1 MEKKKEKI
9 FKKPRHEVT
18 LVAQWRQMPHIK
30 KRRSIFTAKF
40 FFKSELE
47 DLAPDNKTSDLSL
60 IFFILDTYLKWEWDK
75 KKWACLTL
83 KVPGLKAIKVRRA
96 QFSSQSHFYTIYFF
110 VLCKFYGS
118 GPKAPR
124 PSK

>member
-1 MEKKKEKI
+1 MILIVIMITKMFQKIEGYGWGMKKGKKI

-30 KRRSIFTAKF
+30 NDDQFSQRSFL

-60 IFFILDTYLKWEWDK
+60 IFFILDTYLK
-75 KKWACLTL
+75 
-83 KVPGLKAIKVRRA
+83 
-96 QFSSQSHFYTIYFF
+96 
-110 VLCKFYGS
+110 
-118 GPKAPR
+118 
-124 PSK
+124 